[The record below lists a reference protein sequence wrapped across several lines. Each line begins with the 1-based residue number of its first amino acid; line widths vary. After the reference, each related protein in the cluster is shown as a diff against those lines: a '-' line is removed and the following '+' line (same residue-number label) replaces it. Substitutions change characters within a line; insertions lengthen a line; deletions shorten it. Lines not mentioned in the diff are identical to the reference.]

1 MSVFQ
6 SVPPLVPT
14 RLSIVAAPTPPIER
28 GEVVVVVSMG
38 GAHSQLDSCVHAC
51 AAAIGIPTQDMLPV
65 LSVVVVRDVRGMIWY
80 VV

>member
-1 MSVFQ
+1 M
-6 SVPPLVPT
+6 
-14 RLSIVAAPTPPIER
+14 
-28 GEVVVVVSMG
+28 VVSMG